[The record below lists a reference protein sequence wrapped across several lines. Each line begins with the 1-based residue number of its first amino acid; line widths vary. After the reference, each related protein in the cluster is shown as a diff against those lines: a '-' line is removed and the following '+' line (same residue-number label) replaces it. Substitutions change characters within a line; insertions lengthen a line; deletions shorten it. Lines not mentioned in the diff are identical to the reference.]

1 MPFIISCNRQ
11 EKTDCIPI
19 KGKSHIKIEEI
30 TFYDFSGS
38 KPERAYTFGEDKINK
53 YDIKGNLIKESI
65 ILNIEEKDT
74 VFVVNDFFYKND
86 VLIKNNGFSALR
98 GGAKNKELNYEYDA
112 NNKLKK
118 EIFKAIED
126 DKEIL
131 NKNCF
136 YVDYSYEKNKE
147 IQQIFRYNEDSKTFT
162 FSHRQE
168 NTLNKNNKV
177 TEEIDTD
184 NENKIYTKITFEY
197 NSKNQL
203 VREFKEDIY
212 TDGYEFFYE
221 YNENGDV
228 IKRTGTS
235 NSDGIK
241 EEINLTTY
249 KYDCNNNWI
258 EKTEENNLISTD
270 GKSTQD
276 FKNLIKRTIT
286 YY

>member
-1 MPFIISCNRQ
+1 MPFIMSCNGQ

-19 KGKSHIKIEEI
+19 KGKSHIKIENI

-38 KPERAYTFGEDKINK
+38 KPERTYTFGEDKINE
-53 YDIKGNLIKESI
+53 YDKKENLIKESI
-65 ILNIEEKDT
+65 VLNIKEKDT
-74 VFVVNDFFYKND
+74 AIVVNEFFYKND

-98 GGAKNKELNYEYDA
+98 GGAKNKEWNYEYDA
-112 NNKLKK
+112 NNKRKK

-131 NKNCF
+131 NKTCF

-177 TEEIDTD
+177 TEEIYID
-184 NENKIYTKITFEY
+184 NENKIYTKIKFEY

-203 VREFKEDIY
+203 VREFKNDIY

-221 YNENGDV
+221 YNENGDLT
-228 IKRTGTS
+228 KRTGIS
-235 NSDGIK
+235 ISDEIK
-241 EEINLTTY
+241 KEIKLITY

-258 EKTEENNLISTD
+258 EKTEENNKISTD
-270 GKSTQD
+270 RKSTRES
-276 FKNLIKRTIT
+276 KNLIKRTIT